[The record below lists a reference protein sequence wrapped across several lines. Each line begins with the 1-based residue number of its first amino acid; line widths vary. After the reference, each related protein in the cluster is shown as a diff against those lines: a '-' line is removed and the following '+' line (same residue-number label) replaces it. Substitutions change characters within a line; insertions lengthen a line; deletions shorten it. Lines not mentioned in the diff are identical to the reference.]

1 MPPQTAAAPVDDWG
15 DTPTQAKPDE
25 RFEWGDEG
33 QEPQAQPPAAKA
45 APAEQPGIMRR
56 FWAGVKHGTGDNSD
70 TPPSHGTWSNPDFAD
85 NLMLPGSGVY
95 RDIKSGNYAS
105 AAGRVLGPAA
115 ELALMVGGGRTH
127 AEPPPERIPLWKQ
140 VGIEPGA
147 PPSSYDA
154 TPMTPQ
160 PVHTPSA
167 QTPPSAPVGPRIPL
181 WQRAGIEP
189 GPPPSTIDVAPSA
202 PYAPVRP
209 PRVTAAPAQP
219 PVEAPFKRPDLP
231 APYSTENQAWRRYP
245 AVDSAQDLAET
256 KDIQTRVKDQAEGEQ
271 RNMLRR
277 GTEEGFARN
286 TRPRT
291 AKGEL
296 SKQYQSAKPGAKS
309 SGSEYPGVDL
319 NSEKE
324 LTDLL
329 KRSLELAT
337 KVKPRK

>member
-1 MPPQTAAAPVDDWG
+1 MPPQAAQEISWDE
-15 DTPTQAKPDE
+15 KP
-25 RFEWGDEG
+25 
-33 QEPQAQPPAAKA
+33 QPQAGSASADIQWDGDNKPSA
-45 APAEQPGIMRR
+45 AEQPGVMRR
-56 FWAGVKHGTGDNSD
+56 FWNGVKAGTGGENALNTAVDPEHPIS
-70 TPPSHGTWSNPDFAD
+70 SNP
-85 NLMLPGSGVY
+85 MVPGAGVY
-95 RDIKSGNYAS
+95 RDIRDKNYAG

-115 ELALMVGGGRTH
+115 ELLPMVLGGRGRV
-127 AEPPPERIPLWKQ
+127 AEPPERVPLWKQ
-140 VGIEPGA
+140 PWVEPAPA
-147 PPSSYDA
+147 PPAVDA
-154 TPMTPQ
+154 TPMTPR
-160 PVHTPSA
+160 PVHTPGA
-167 QTPPSAPVGPRIPL
+167 QAPPSAPVGPRVPL

-189 GPPPSTIDVAPSA
+189 GAPPSSVDATPSE
-202 PYAPVRP
+202 PYQPVRA
-209 PRVTAAPAQP
+209 PRVTAGPAAAPAQP

-231 APYSTENQAWRRYP
+231 APYSTEQQAWRRYP

-256 KDIQTRVKDQAEGEQ
+256 KDIQASVKDQAEGEQ

-286 TRPRT
+286 TRART

-296 SKQYQSAKPGAKS
+296 SKQFQSGKSDAKG